1 METKLIFEK
10 SVAGRQGV
18 SLPKCD
24 VPEIDPRA
32 VFPASVQRKIKARL
46 PEVPEFEVVRHYTN
60 LSSLNYHI
68 DKGIYPL
75 GSCTMKHN
83 PRVNEKT
90 AALPGFTQLHPLS
103 GEELSQGALS
113 VIWNLEQALAEVS
126 GMHSVS
132 AQPVA
137 GAHGELAALMVIRA
151 YHEDKGN
158 ARKFVLIP
166 DSAHGTNPASVV
178 RAGYATIG
186 VRSTAEGMIDIAD
199 LESKMTADVAAI
211 MITNPNTLGLFEK
224 DIRKIAEIMHGKG
237 GLLYMDG
244 ANFNALMGIVKPGQI
259 GFDVLHFNLH
269 KTFSTPHGGGGPGA
283 GPIGVSKEL
292 APFLPDPR
300 IEKKGETFSF
310 ALPAPKSI
318 GRVHS
323 FYGNFLVLVRAYTYI
338 LMLGRN
344 GLKEATQMA
353 IVNANYL
360 LAKLKSKFTLAYPG
374 PVLHEFVLTGAP
386 FKDKGVKTLDIA
398 KRLLDY
404 GVYAPT
410 IYFPLIVPEAIMI
423 EPTETETR
431 EELDRF
437 VSALESI
444 LQEVNENPQIVLSAP
459 NTTPVKRLDE
469 VKAAKELNIRFQ
481 FPTA

>member
-1 METKLIFEK
+1 MEPKLIFEK
-10 SVAGRQGV
+10 SVPGRHGV
-18 SLPKCD
+18 SLPECD
-24 VPEIDPRA
+24 VPA
-32 VFPASVQRKIKARL
+32 VAPEAVYPAGLLRKEKARL

-83 PRVNEKT
+83 PRINEKT
-90 AALPGFTQLHPLS
+90 AALTGFTHLHPLS
-103 GEELSQGALS
+103 GAPQSQGALAL
-113 VIWNLEQALAEVS
+113 IYNLEHALAELS
-126 GMHSVS
+126 GMHAVS

-137 GAHGELAALMVIRA
+137 GAHGELASLMVIRA

-158 ARKFVLIP
+158 PRKFVLIP

-178 RAGYATIG
+178 RAGYSTVG
-186 VRSTAEGMIDIAD
+186 VKSTAEGTIDLTD
-199 LESKMTADVAAI
+199 LAAKMNPDVAAI
-211 MITNPNTLGLFEK
+211 MITNTNTLGLFEK
-224 DIRKIAEIMHGKG
+224 DIKKIAEILHGQG

-244 ANFNALMGIVKPGQI
+244 ANFNALMGIVKPGKI
-259 GFDVLHFNLH
+259 GFDIMHFNLH

-283 GPIGVSKEL
+283 GPIGASQALE
-292 APFLPDPR
+292 PFLPGPR
-300 IEKKGETFSF
+300 IEKKGEEFVF
-310 ALPAPKSI
+310 APPSPKSI

-338 LMLGRN
+338 LMLGAN
-344 GLKEATQMA
+344 GLKEATENA
-353 IVNANYL
+353 ILNANYL
-360 LAKLKSKFTLAYPG
+360 LSKLKGKFTLAFPG
-374 PVLHEFVLTGAP
+374 PVLHEFVLTGAQ
-386 FKDKGVKTLDIA
+386 FRDKGVKTLDIA

-423 EPTETETR
+423 EPTETETK

-437 VSALESI
+437 INALLSV
-444 LQEVNENPQIVLSAP
+444 LQEIQENPQMVQSAP
-459 NTTPVKRLDE
+459 HTTPVKRLDD
-469 VKAAKELNIRFQ
+469 VKAAKELNIRYNFN
-481 FPTA
+481 AK